1 MLTENIHRNS
11 RFASVAL
18 KCPEIVSLIFI
29 GGNINWHNLSETYV
43 HIDLLIHSEAQKRIQ
58 NSVDQKYAQ

>member
-18 KCPEIVSLIFI
+18 KCHEIVSLIFI
-29 GGNINWHNLSETYV
+29 GGNINWHNLSEPYV
-43 HIDLLIHSEAQKRIQ
+43 HILRP
-58 NSVDQKYAQ
+58 VDPF